1 MVCCGGVATAMMPVR
16 AIEKP
21 MRTGASPWA
30 SAPFLLSWG
39 SRDFPHLI
47 VQGRQM
53 LEALQRAGVAAEAFV
68 FEGADHFEAS
78 LACGQVES
86 GWPDRA
92 SAWMRNIPT
101 PTPDEE
107 AP

>member
-1 MVCCGGVATAMMPVR
+1 
-16 AIEKP
+16 
-21 MRTGASPWA
+21 
-30 SAPFLLSWG
+30 
-39 SRDFPHLI
+39 
-47 VQGRQM
+47 M

-78 LACGQVES
+78 LACGQGES

-92 SAWMRNIPT
+92 APGCETHRP